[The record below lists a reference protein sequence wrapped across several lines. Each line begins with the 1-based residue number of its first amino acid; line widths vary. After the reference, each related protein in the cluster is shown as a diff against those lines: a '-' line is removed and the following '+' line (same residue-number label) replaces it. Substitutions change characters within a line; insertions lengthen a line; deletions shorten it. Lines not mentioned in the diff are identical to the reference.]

1 MLSSHH
7 QILIQTNNDSKFHS
21 KLPIIHYMPE
31 KNKPL
36 FNYLNYPHG
45 IQAQLKANNL
55 LNHRPLVY
63 VAYQVTTFSMSCY
76 RATNT
81 AVSSDD
87 QSSKLLKQHLLIRNE
102 NVSIDGM
109 SEF

>member
-7 QILIQTNNDSKFHS
+7 QILIQTNNDSKLQS

-45 IQAQLKANNL
+45 IQAQLNAIKSKQLAKSQTPCI
-55 LNHRPLVY
+55 RGIP
-63 VAYQVTTFSMSCY
+63 
-76 RATNT
+76 
-81 AVSSDD
+81 SDNI
-87 QSSKLLKQHLLIRNE
+87 LHVVL
-102 NVSIDGM
+102 
-109 SEF
+109 